1 MRIMILGAG
10 GVGGYLASRLILNKE
25 HELCVVARGEHL
37 KAIQKHGLRVIDDL
51 QQYTLYPIHA
61 TDDPSNLGVF
71 DLIIITLKENDFE
84 SGLQLI
90 KNNVGAKTITL
101 SLLNGVEYRPR
112 ILKRYPFVDALEG
125 CIYILSNIIEPG
137 LIQKKGKVFQLC
149 WGKEGF
155 NASEYRSILE
165 LFDRCLPRHKAT
177 NQIAY
182 EQWKKFLFI
191 SPMALLSSYYNAPM
205 DKIAQEHSDE
215 LRELIKE
222 MLSIANAKGV
232 NLGGQELKNTLSQAS
247 KIPPG
252 AKTSM
257 QLDFERGKP
266 AELDALGG
274 YVIDEAKRLKIDT
287 PLTNEIYNAL
297 KCSKNSK
304 EPIS

>member
-1 MRIMILGAG
+1 MKIMILGAG
-10 GVGGYLASRLILNKE
+10 GVGGYLASRLLRAKE
-25 HELCVVARGEHL
+25 HELSLIARGEHL
-37 KAIQKHGLRVIDDL
+37 KAIQKNGLRVIDDL
-51 QQYTLYPIHA
+51 QQHTLYPIHA

-137 LIQKKGKVFQLC
+137 LIKKRGKVFQLC

-155 NASEYRSILE
+155 NANKYRPIIE

-191 SPMALLSSYYNAPM
+191 SPMALLSSYYKEPM
-205 DKIAQEHSDE
+205 DKIAKEHNDE

-222 MLSIANAKGV
+222 LLSVANAKGV
-232 NLGGQELKNTLSQAS
+232 DLSEQDFINTLSQAS
-247 KIPPG
+247 KITPG

-266 AELDALGG
+266 AELEALGG
-274 YVIDEAKRLKIDT
+274 YVIEEAKRLKIDT
-287 PLTNEIYNAL
+287 PLTKRLYNAL
-297 KCSKNSK
+297 CRYQD
-304 EPIS
+304 